1 MVQTLFHENIAV
13 YCTDTNGQTTSKSR
27 IILNLKIDERQNR
40 SEKVGVLK
48 IFVNGHSGTKAKC
61 LSLIMSNA
69 VRPEFIFCISR
80 DDDPLF
86 IYMLS
91 LRRSEYEL
99 LKQEQELDAE
109 FEAFPKKIVDF
120 VTYLDGSCGSHLRG
134 GLYDD
139 NTLFRFDL
147 VGKMGFKWVTVLSLP
162 LQRVT
167 DKALITHLVE
177 RIVKYKGYLKELDT
191 LRDSLSSEQAENRSL
206 RNSLTAKEKMHSD
219 CLQKWEEERN
229 EIIGSK
235 HKLEELNE
243 ELQADRQMLTQEV
256 STLKEEVVDFR
267 DRIDDLIEQVNQLED
282 RVHVLTEE
290 LDTSENQLRDLEQKK
305 EELQQ
310 ELNDR
315 DEETHSRIVQI
326 RNLKNAIDDADRENK
341 ELREKLQFVN
351 EEINHWKSEH
361 DKAVS
366 IIKKLYSEKTRRVA
380 TDDGIMTNEKM
391 NDIEKDLEE
400 RKRTIDALTDSNTQ
414 LRAKLENLS
423 TECERAK
430 KDAEMWRIKCEKK
443 ETLISDLIQYRRS
456 PIISPSQQQSNLTYG
471 NTTPTVYP
479 RVLGVTN
486 WTAQITTP
494 LRNMGA
500 VSKTPDEQKESGLN
514 SLAITPPT
522 EPQNLVG
529 CARAKT

>member
-1 MVQTLFHENIAV
+1 MVQTLFHDNIAV
-13 YCTDTNGQTTSKSR
+13 HCTDTNGQTTSKSC

-40 SEKVGVLK
+40 AEK
-48 IFVNGHSGTKAKC
+48 
-61 LSLIMSNA
+61 
-69 VRPEFIFCISR
+69 EFIFCISR

-86 IYMLS
+86 IYILS
-91 LRRSEYEL
+91 LRRSEYES
-99 LKQEQELDAE
+99 LKREQELDVE
-109 FEAFPKKIVDF
+109 FDAFPKKIVDF
-120 VTYLDGSCGSHLRG
+120 VTYLDSGCGSHLRG

-139 NTLFRFDL
+139 NTLFKFDL

-162 LQRVT
+162 LRRVT

-177 RIVKYKGYLKELDT
+177 RIMKYKEYLKELDI
-191 LRDSLSSEQAENRSL
+191 LRDSLSSEQAENKSL

-229 EIIGSK
+229 EIIESK

-243 ELQADRQMLTQEV
+243 ELHADRQMLTQEV

-305 EELQQ
+305 EELLQ

-315 DEETHSRIVQI
+315 DEEKQSRILQI
-326 RNLKNAIDDADRENK
+326 RDLKDTVDDASKENK
-341 ELREKLQFVN
+341 ELRQKLQFVN
-351 EEINHWKSEH
+351 EEVDRWKSEH
-361 DKAVS
+361 DKAVA
-366 IIKKLYSEKTRRVA
+366 IIKKLYSGKTRRIAVG
-380 TDDGIMTNEKM
+380 DGTVMNEKVNNM
-391 NDIEKDLEE
+391 EKDLEE
-400 RKRTIDALTDSNTQ
+400 RKRTIDALTDSNIQ
-414 LRAKLENLS
+414 LRTKLENLS
-423 TECERAK
+423 TECEQAK
-430 KDAEMWRIKCEKK
+430 KDAEMWRVKCEKK
-443 ETLISDLIQYRRS
+443 ETLINDLIQCRRS
-456 PIISPSQQQSNLTYG
+456 PIINPPQQQSNLTYG
-471 NTTPTVYP
+471 STTPTVYP
-479 RVLGVTN
+479 RVLGVAN

-494 LRNMGA
+494 LRNTGSMT
-500 VSKTPDEQKESGLN
+500 KIPDHQKENELN

-522 EPQNLVG
+522 EVQILTG

>member
-1 MVQTLFHENIAV
+1 MVQTLFHDNIAV
-13 YCTDTNGQTTSKSR
+13 YSTDTNEQTTSKSR

-40 SEKVGVLK
+40 AEK
-48 IFVNGHSGTKAKC
+48 
-61 LSLIMSNA
+61 
-69 VRPEFIFCISR
+69 EFIFCISR

-86 IYMLS
+86 IYTLS

-99 LKQEQELDAE
+99 MKREQELDVE
-109 FEAFPKKIVDF
+109 FDAFPKKIVDF
-120 VTYLDGSCGSHLRG
+120 VTCLDSSNGSHLRG
-134 GLYDD
+134 GLND
-139 NTLFRFDL
+139 NNALFKFDL

-162 LQRVT
+162 LRRVT

-177 RIVKYKGYLKELDT
+177 KIMKYKACLKELDT
-191 LRDSLSSEQAENRSL
+191 FRDLLLSEQAENKNL
-206 RNSLTAKEKMHSD
+206 RNSLVSKEKMHSD

-229 EIIGSK
+229 EINESK

-243 ELQADRQMLTQEV
+243 ELQADKQMLTQEV

-315 DEETHSRIVQI
+315 DDETHSCIIQI
-326 RNLKNAIDDADRENK
+326 RDLKDTIDDADRENK
-341 ELREKLQFVN
+341 ELRQKLQFVN

-361 DKAVS
+361 DKAIR
-366 IIKKLYSEKTRRVA
+366 IIKKLYGEKTRHA
-380 TDDGIMTNEKM
+380 AIGDGIMINEKM
-391 NDIEKDLEE
+391 NAMEKDLEE
-400 RKRTIDALTDSNTQ
+400 RKRAIDALTDSNTQ
-414 LRAKLENLS
+414 LRAKLDNLS
-423 TECERAK
+423 TECEQAK
-430 KDAEMWRIKCEKK
+430 KDAEMWKVKCEKK
-443 ETLISDLIQYRRS
+443 EALISDLIQCRRS
-456 PIISPSQQQSNLTYG
+456 PIITPPQQQSNLTYA
-471 NTTPTVYP
+471 NTPPTIYP

-494 LRNMGA
+494 LRNIGTA
-500 VSKTPDEQKESGLN
+500 VKTPDQQKENQVN

-522 EPQNLVG
+522 ELQASAG
-529 CARAKT
+529 IGRAKT

>member
-40 SEKVGVLK
+40 TEK
-48 IFVNGHSGTKAKC
+48 
-61 LSLIMSNA
+61 
-69 VRPEFIFCISR
+69 EFIFCISR

-86 IYMLS
+86 IYTLS

-99 LKQEQELDAE
+99 LKREQELDAE
-109 FEAFPKKIVDF
+109 FDAFPKKIIDF
-120 VTYLDGSCGSHLRG
+120 VTCLDSSCGSHLRG
-134 GLYDD
+134 GLYND
-139 NTLFRFDL
+139 NTLFRH
-147 VGKMGFKWVTVLSLP
+147 VLSLILSLS

-177 RIVKYKGYLKELDT
+177 KIVKYKGYLKELDT

-219 CLQKWEEERN
+219 CLQKWEEERS
-229 EIIGSK
+229 EILDCK
-235 HKLEELNE
+235 HKLEEMNE
-243 ELQADRQMLTQEV
+243 ELHADRQMLTQEV

-290 LDTSENQLRDLEQKK
+290 LDTSENQLHDLEQKK

-315 DEETHSRIVQI
+315 DEETHSRMVQI
-326 RNLKNAIDDADRENK
+326 RNLKDAIDDADKENK

-351 EEINHWKSEH
+351 EEIDRWKSEH
-361 DKAVS
+361 NKAVE
-366 IIKKLYSEKTRRVA
+366 IIKKLYSEKIRRVA
-380 TDDGIMTNEKM
+380 IDGGVMMNEKV

-400 RKRTIDALTDSNTQ
+400 RKKTIDALTDSNTQ

-423 TECERAK
+423 TECEQAK
-430 KDAEMWRIKCEKK
+430 KDAEMWRVKCEKK
-443 ETLISDLIQYRRS
+443 ETLINDLIQCRRS

-471 NTTPTVYP
+471 NTAPTVYP

-494 LRNMGA
+494 LRNTGVVA
-500 VSKTPDEQKESGLN
+500 KIPDQQKENGLN
-514 SLAITPPT
+514 SIAITPPT
-522 EPQNLVG
+522 EAKTLTG
-529 CARAKT
+529 CARTKT